1 MRSDR
6 PGHRWVTRRS
16 MLRGTLGLAAAG
28 GVAALTGCGGGGEDA
43 TAVPTVTPTAPI
55 AVTPTSAPEV
65 IATPLAAYQDSDRW
79 RGRTMTVATPGG
91 AYQEAQASA
100 YFRPFQ
106 EATGARL
113 SVEVVDIDRLRQ
125 QVDND
130 GTVWDACCIP
140 TEDVIQLGRD
150 GYLTPI
156 DYAVVDPTA
165 LFEDIGV
172 AMQHG
177 VVTDLYSTTIAYGAG
192 SAEVPL
198 SWADFWDTSR
208 FGQLRALR
216 RTPVGTLEFALLA
229 DGVGF
234 AELYPLDTD
243 RAFASL
249 ERIFPSV
256 VAWYEDAQQPVQLV
270 LSGAA
275 GMAAAWN
282 VRIAAPDIAGRVAAQ
297 WNGGML
303 SGDSWAVPTGA
314 QNGDVAMDFINYATR
329 SVPQANFCN
338 ILPFGPVN
346 PRALPLMTAD
356 RLAMIPTADRLRSMQ
371 FVENWNYWTDQRE
384 TLTQRFEDWLVRDRP
399 ATPFATPVAIRG
411 RAQTTGRR

>member
-1 MRSDR
+1 M
-6 PGHRWVTRRS
+6 TRRS
-16 MLRGTLGLAAAG
+16 MLRGVVGLAAAG
-28 GVAALTGCGGGGEDA
+28 GVVGLTGCGGGDD
-43 TAVPTVTPTAPI
+43 TPPDPTITPTAPI
-55 AVTPTSAPEV
+55 AITPTVVPEL
-65 IATPLAAYQDSDRW
+65 IATPLAAYQDPDRW
-79 RGRTMTVATPGG
+79 RGRTMAIATPGG
-91 AYQEAQASA
+91 AYQDAQTAA
-100 YFRPFQ
+100 YVTPFQ

-113 SVEVVDIDRLRQ
+113 SVEVVDVDRLKQ
-125 QVDND
+125 QVRN
-130 GTVWDACCIP
+130 GETVWDACCVP

-150 GYLTPI
+150 GFLTPI

-165 LFEDIGV
+165 LLEDIGV

-192 SAEVPL
+192 SAETPL
-198 SWADFWDTSR
+198 SWTDFWDTDR
-208 FGQLRALR
+208 FGGLRALR

-249 ERIFPSV
+249 ERLFPRV

-270 LSGAA
+270 LSGEA
-275 GMAAAWN
+275 GMASAWN

-303 SGDSWAVPTGA
+303 SGDSWTVPAGA
-314 QNGDVAMDFINYATR
+314 QNADVAMDFINYATR
-329 SVPQANFCN
+329 PVPQANFCN

-346 PRALPLMTAD
+346 PQALPLIAAD
-356 RLAMIPTADRLRSMQ
+356 RLRMIPTADALRSTQ

-384 TLTQRFEDWLVRDRP
+384 ALTERFETWLVRDRP
-399 ATPFATPVAIRG
+399 ATPAPTPVALDRLAQPVGVG
-411 RAQTTGRR
+411 RSIADGQPW